1 MFRLIL
7 KMKDME
13 IFIEN
18 LKNKYKNYFNELKIV
33 NNYEDK
39 ETSEYIILR
48 LNLYLREISI
58 TNGIVNKKRIY
69 LKMNNFVLENI
80 DIISYFDDKWHFVY
94 ISKIIDNIQK
104 WDYFCKLVIVYIQNI
119 EEYIGKEKTHD
130 ILFDIQEKSNDDEL
144 VNSKY
149 INKKINIIM
158 NNINNLSEL
167 NYF

>member
-1 MFRLIL
+1 
-7 KMKDME
+7 ME